1 MWLWARGYEGGG
13 PQAALLRRLAYWL
26 MKEPALDENALGA
39 SVEGGRLVVTRQS
52 LAPDDSP
59 VTVIAPDGG
68 KTILRLAPT
77 TGGESSGSVA
87 IAQQG
92 LYHVTDGKLT
102 ALAASGPLNPVE
114 FANVVTTA
122 DKLAPLVAAS
132 GGGIFW
138 EGDGKIPEIRRV
150 GAGGLTAGDGWFGLR
165 RNDAYVVTGFRETP
179 LFPGIA
185 ALLLILA
192 TLVAA
197 WRREGR

>member
-1 MWLWARGYEGGG
+1 
-13 PQAALLRRLAYWL
+13 LRRLAYWL
-26 MKEPALDENALGA
+26 MKEPALDENALRA
-39 SVEGGRLVVTRQS
+39 SVEGNRLVVTRQS

-68 KTILRLAPT
+68 KTTVHLMPT
-77 TGGESSGSVA
+77 RGGQSSGSVP
-87 IAQQG
+87 IAAQG
-92 LYHVTDGKLT
+92 LYHVTDGTRT

-114 FANVVTTA
+114 FADVVTTP

-138 EGDGKIPEIRRV
+138 AGDGKIPEIRRV
-150 GAGGLTAGDGWFGLR
+150 GAGRLTAGDGWFGLR

-185 ALLLILA
+185 ALLLILL